1 MEPKETNKCKNNVKT
16 SIGIC
21 CKLVV
26 DKIWY
31 KIIRQTLILNIV
43 TKSPRTC
50 QCTLSVRDFY
60 IVVTKMTPY
69 TRIGDDILGSKVA
82 RFLWLWFQ
90 IVFCYLCYQ
99 FCHTINFFCRPPLF
113 MLSFFF
119 HSGMMFQLMCNPSI
133 AHMSVWVVCWT
144 TNLLYVICAFLN
156 CSSIK
161 IAKSLYGR

>member
-21 CKLVV
+21 CKLAV

-50 QCTLSVRDFY
+50 RCTLSVRDFY

-69 TRIGDDILGSKVA
+69 TRIGDDVLGSKVT

-99 FCHTINFFCRPPLF
+99 FLSYLKFFLSSAAVYAIFFFILGPHSNWCAIPVYQICHTEWSAEQQICYLSYVLF
-113 MLSFFF
+113 
-119 HSGMMFQLMCNPSI
+119 
-133 AHMSVWVVCWT
+133 WT
-144 TNLLYVICAFLN
+144 AAL
-156 CSSIK
+156 
-161 IAKSLYGR
+161 